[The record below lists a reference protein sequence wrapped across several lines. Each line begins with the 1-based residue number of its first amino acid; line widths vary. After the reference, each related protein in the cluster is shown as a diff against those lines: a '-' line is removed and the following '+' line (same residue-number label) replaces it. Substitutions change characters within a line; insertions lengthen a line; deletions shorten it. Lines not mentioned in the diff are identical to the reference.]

1 MELLQIIVPL
11 IIFMLLVV
19 PMGKYVYCVATGDKA
34 IGDNFFNRIDNF
46 IYKICGINKDEEMS
60 KCSYGIYRIY
70 HT

>member
-34 IGDNFFNRIDNF
+34 IGDNFLIELIILF
-46 IYKICGINKDEEMS
+46 IKYVE
-60 KCSYGIYRIY
+60 
-70 HT
+70 